1 MIKKFRPIPNE
12 ILKLEALL
20 RRLIMNYPD
29 RNNLEKELAKSY
41 AGFRGEQ
48 ALDYHIAQ
56 IPGNEHYIFQN
67 LRLPHSQDSFFQID
81 LLLLSRKLFTIF
93 EAKNLKGTIFIE
105 QDQLIRTLEE
115 KVGLIPQSHSSGRES
130 AISFRDSITK
140 AFQNNTS
147 EYFICCYD

>member
-56 IPGNEHYIFQN
+56 IPGNEHYIFKTSAYPIRKIASSK
-67 LRLPHSQDSFFQID
+67 LIFSFYRGNCSLF
-81 LLLLSRKLFTIF
+81 SKLKI
-93 EAKNLKGTIFIE
+93 
-105 QDQLIRTLEE
+105 
-115 KVGLIPQSHSSGRES
+115 
-130 AISFRDSITK
+130 
-140 AFQNNTS
+140 
-147 EYFICCYD
+147 